1 MTATTET
8 AGSEASPTGGLAT
21 SVRWLC
27 IGLSTFQLWAIF
39 VATLDPLLHRA
50 LFLSMVLCLVFLTAA
65 ADRSQRGPRQRMF
78 RILSWFWVV
87 SSLAAGMFFLAR
99 FEWIRARWP
108 QVELLPLAGMVCGL
122 VLLFAVLDATRRII
136 GWLLFAVIMAF
147 LVYALAGHLMTGLF
161 YHRLLTLE
169 DVIDQIIFTT
179 NGLFSAPIAVAA
191 TYVYVFVLFGTALE
205 VSGAGDFI
213 FRLASS
219 LAGRTR
225 GGPAKVAVA
234 SSALYGTITGSPTSN
249 VVTTGLF
256 TIPMMKRAG
265 LRGDV
270 AAAVEAVASTG
281 GGLLPPVMGS
291 AAFLMVELTGIPYL
305 EICLAALFPAML
317 FYLSIFM
324 QLHWGAGRLGID
336 RVPAV
341 AHSFWAVL
349 REGAHHLVP
358 LLTLVLLL
366 AGGSTPITAAGA
378 ALVLTVAVSWIRP
391 DTRMGLKRILQ
402 VLELGARRSMLVTV
416 ACAAAGLV
424 VGAIAVTGLG
434 GKVSSLIFAYAGG
447 SMFLALFATMIVCL
461 LLGMG
466 MPVPSAYVL
475 TAVLAGPPLAMLGL
489 PELSAHLFILYF
501 AVLSAITPPVAVAAY
516 AAASIAE
523 ENPGRVAAQAVRLG
537 LVAFVIPYFFVY
549 RPELLLVGS
558 PLSILLALLTS
569 AAGVILL
576 ASALEGFMQVSLVWQ
591 ERMLMLASG
600 LCLIFPGWGT
610 DVAGVVLGVL
620 AVSRQSVR
628 ARTQMSSSG

>member
-1 MTATTET
+1 M
-8 AGSEASPTGGLAT
+8 
-21 SVRWLC
+21 
-27 IGLSTFQLWAIF
+27 
-39 VATLDPLLHRA
+39 
-50 LFLSMVLCLVFLTAA
+50 
-65 ADRSQRGPRQRMF
+65 
-78 RILSWFWVV
+78 
-87 SSLAAGMFFLAR
+87 
-99 FEWIRARWP
+99 
-108 QVELLPLAGMVCGL
+108 
-122 VLLFAVLDATRRII
+122 
-136 GWLLFAVIMAF
+136 
-147 LVYALAGHLMTGLF
+147 
-161 YHRLLTLE
+161 
-169 DVIDQIIFTT
+169 
-179 NGLFSAPIAVAA
+179 
-191 TYVYVFVLFGTALE
+191 
-205 VSGAGDFI
+205 
-213 FRLASS
+213 
-219 LAGRTR
+219 
-225 GGPAKVAVA
+225 
-234 SSALYGTITGSPTSN
+234 
-249 VVTTGLF
+249 
-256 TIPMMKRAG
+256 
-265 LRGDV
+265 
-270 AAAVEAVASTG
+270 
-281 GGLLPPVMGS
+281 
-291 AAFLMVELTGIPYL
+291 
-305 EICLAALFPAML
+305 
-317 FYLSIFM
+317 
-324 QLHWGAGRLGID
+324 GID